1 MEPSPVED
9 VSGKNSLT
17 SQASEGVLG
26 NNTVSSDEKAAR
38 CIQSCHLSEFFTDT
52 KMLNNDALVSMLES
66 FIEVSISHVAT
77 LNHGQPSQLETAL
90 SSESFVSNV
99 RFSHLSESASFF
111 RSSSN
116 ICFCIYWITETV
128 LLNHDRFQLI
138 LDQVFDFLHQVLK
151 TQSEPST
158 VIKSAGKAYL
168 RLVVCLSHKI
178 DAVDKLLRALLIFV
192 DNRHLDSMDMS
203 DYTIECL
210 PHEKS
215 LALLGYVG
223 NAVLSLVKSN
233 ASNITAPYERL
244 YHTKIFAGIKCAVEM
259 DIVRSPLLMD
269 PHMRACVPLTV
280 ASTVVSYACC
290 KYGALEIPTSA
301 RRL

>member
-1 MEPSPVED
+1 MY
-9 VSGKNSLT
+9 T
-17 SQASEGVLG
+17 VLSFVG
-26 NNTVSSDEKAAR
+26 
-38 CIQSCHLSEFFTDT
+38 IFTDT

-77 LNHGQPSQLETAL
+77 LNRSTVQLETAL

-223 NAVLSLVKSN
+223 NCPFVGEVKCVQYCSKCM
-233 ASNITAPYERL
+233 ERPL
-244 YHTKIFAGIKCAVEM
+244 YHTKISRGHKVPEM
-259 DIVRSPLLMD
+259 DIVLYPF
-269 PHMRACVPLTV
+269 
-280 ASTVVSYACC
+280 Y
-290 KYGALEIPTSA
+290 
-301 RRL
+301 